1 MRLLLFGS
9 QRAHDVPHLPS
20 VFLCAAVEE
29 VRDAGSGLLQCGGDR
44 LAAPVERIPHR
55 IRQASN
61 PRVREIPRQV
71 LLALL
76 GVVRARGSARVSQ
89 PEPT

>member
-9 QRAHDVPHLPS
+9 QHAHDVPHLPS

-29 VRDAGSGLLQCGGDR
+29 VRDAGSELLQQCGGDR

-76 GVVRARGSARVSQ
+76 GVVRARGSARVNQQ
-89 PEPT
+89 PD